1 MDGKGARVREGGGYS
16 SWTTAVD
23 SGGSGGGGRS
33 RWVLDGWAELAD
45 GLDVGDEE
53 KRGIRDKL
61 LDF

>member
-1 MDGKGARVREGGGYS
+1 MDG
-16 SWTTAVD
+16 
-23 SGGSGGGGRS
+23 GRG

-53 KRGIRDKL
+53 ERIRDKL